1 MRKGE
6 SQKAQRD
13 KLQKIGELALRAFFN
28 SFPYRRRRN
37 FKNPTF
43 EVIIASGK
51 EMAALSGRRP
61 PGDEPRPWAGA
72 SPKGRASLKKNDK
85 KVDVLAFREPEDFP
99 LPPSLKIKNNLGEIY
114 LNWDLKPRDF
124 ERFTFLF
131 LHGLHHLLGFS
142 HEKERDMMEMEK
154 IEKKIWRQICFWV

>member
-6 SQKAQRD
+6 SQKVQRD

-28 SFPYRRRRN
+28 SFPSRRRRN
-37 FKNPTF
+37 FKIPTF
-43 EVIIASGK
+43 EVILASRR
-51 EMAALSGRRP
+51 EM
-61 PGDEPRPWAGA
+61 
-72 SPKGRASLKKNDK
+72 ASLKKNRDK

-99 LPPSLKIKNNLGEIY
+99 LPPYLKIKNNLGEIY

-124 ERFTFLF
+124 ERLTLLF
-131 LHGLHHLLGFS
+131 LHGLVHLLGFS
-142 HEKERDMMEMEK
+142 HEKERDMIEMEK